1 MALSASHRQL
11 TGPRTVFTVLI
22 GELENTC
29 CVIPPPQTPGNAK
42 QTCILPRWHCKQ
54 TKERIAQVCLDKP
67 ACFLKLLTG
76 VWYGWPSA
84 SLSFGQ
90 GGLWSMHFFPP
101 FPFPCP
107 WAVFMVLGL
116 CACLISTLPTELHPL
131 PLTGSL
137 YIPQLS
143 SSA

>member
-1 MALSASHRQL
+1 MALSASHRQR

-29 CVIPPPQTPGNAK
+29 CVISPPPNPGNAK
-42 QTCILPRWHCKQ
+42 QTCTLPRWHCKQ

-67 ACFLKLLTG
+67 VCSLKLLTG
-76 VWYGWPSA
+76 VCYGWLST

-90 GGLWSMHFFPP
+90 GVLWSMQFFPP
-101 FPFPCP
+101 FPFPCPCLGNKP

-116 CACLISTLPTELHPL
+116 CACLISTLPTELHP
-131 PLTGSL
+131 
-137 YIPQLS
+137 
-143 SSA
+143 